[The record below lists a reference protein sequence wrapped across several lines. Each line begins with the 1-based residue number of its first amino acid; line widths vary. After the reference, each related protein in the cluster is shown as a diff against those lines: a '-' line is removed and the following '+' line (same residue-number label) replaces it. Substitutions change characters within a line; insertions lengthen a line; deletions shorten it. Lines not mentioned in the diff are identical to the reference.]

1 MPSAGRPGMLG
12 VHHVTRAL
20 PPDKMVLIKTAA
32 GQQALKDRQGGLG
45 PRQRSAFILFDGKRS
60 TADVQAATGISDED
74 VQSLVSLGLLES
86 VTGGTGGTGGTGA
99 AALTVASLGVG
110 DRGLQE
116 RYSQAYP
123 IATELT
129 ASLGLRGF
137 RLNLA
142 VEGSTSY
149 ADLAALAPKIRDAVG
164 ETKYARLESALF
176 H

>member
-1 MPSAGRPGMLG
+1 
-12 VHHVTRAL
+12 
-20 PPDKMVLIKTAA
+20 MVLIKSAA

-74 VQSLVSLGLLES
+74 VQTLVNLGLLES
-86 VTGGTGGTGGTGA
+86 VTGAPVVLSA
-99 AALTVASLGVG
+99 AAEAAPPAARAG
-110 DRGLQE
+110 DQGPQQ

-164 ETKYARLESALF
+164 EAKYARLESALF